1 MGERGE
7 FAMAKP
13 LNARRNFGWG
23 SRDAIK
29 AAKFALRDAE
39 RRGVLSIKSSVDHLQ
54 RFERFHRWLRE
65 AYGIRRLDHI
75 QREHVQAYGR
85 VLAERVR
92 SGEIKPATA
101 QNLISSTNT
110 VLKIASRGQWQSVS
124 STRECGI
131 ASRSSIRTAPTPT
144 PIEAK
149 AAIAS
154 IKDPVGRAIAQL
166 QYTLGLRI
174 KEASLL
180 NARAALRQ
188 AQKTGKITIG
198 QGKRGHVGSG
208 TKGGRARVIPVSREG
223 LRALQEAAKIQPKG
237 SRSMIPANQSLK
249 SFANTTLREVRDTL
263 RQYGFRPHDLRA
275 SYAAARYEQLTGK
288 AAPCN
293 GGGRSAST
301 PGQGLTDKE
310 ARQVIAAEL
319 GHGRPGVV

>member
-1 MGERGE
+1 
-7 FAMAKP
+7 MAKP
-13 LNARRNFGWG
+13 LNERRNFGWG

-54 RFERFHRWLRE
+54 RFSQFHAWLRE
-65 AYGIRRLDHI
+65 AYGVKRLDHI
-75 QREHVQAYGR
+75 QHGHVQAYGR
-85 VLAERVR
+85 MLAQKVR

-101 QNLISSTNT
+101 QNLISSINT
-110 VLKIASRGQWQSVS
+110 TLRIASRGQWQPVS
-124 STRECGI
+124 PTEDCGI
-131 ASRSSIRTAPTPT
+131 APRSSVRAAPTPT
-144 PIEAK
+144 PIEAR
-149 AAIAS
+149 AAIGA
-154 IKDPVGRAIAQL
+154 IRDPIGRAIAQL
-166 QYTLGLRI
+166 QHSLGLRI

-198 QGKRGHVGSG
+198 QAKRGHVGSG
-208 TKGGRARVIPVSREG
+208 TKGGRVRSIPVSKEAMQA
-223 LRALQEAAKIQPKG
+223 LREAAKVQPRG

-249 SFANTTLREVRDTL
+249 SFANTTLREVRETL

-293 GGGRSAST
+293 GGGRASG
-301 PGQGLTDKE
+301 PGQGLSDRQ
-310 ARQVIAAEL
+310 AREIIAAEL
-319 GHGRPGVV
+319 GHGRASVVSAYIGGSR